1 MNGSSVQ
8 SYENHLTVEDIN
20 KKNSSMLFD
29 FKGYHQAISPTVNVG
44 SRGELITY
52 KVEDSRVIT
61 TFAPRSYSRY
71 TEVTA
76 EYLKDEDIQ

>member
-1 MNGSSVQ
+1 MNGNKAQ
-8 SYENHLTVEDIN
+8 NYGNHLTVEDIE
-20 KKNSSMLFD
+20 KSASSVLFD
-29 FKGYHQAISPTVNVG
+29 FKGYHEAISPTVKVS
-44 SRGELITY
+44 SRGELIKY
-52 KVEDSRVIT
+52 NVEDSRIIT